1 MNKTIIF
8 NSDELAILTYA
19 LMFTKETMAQEVKP
33 QFDDLISKIEKTKFN
48 PEKQKKKL
56 TKRNK

>member
-1 MNKTIIF
+1 MNKTITF
-8 NSDELAILTYA
+8 NSDELAIVVYA
-19 LMFTKETMAQEVKP
+19 LLFAKESMAEEGKP
-33 QFDDLISKIEKTKFN
+33 QFDELISKIEKTKFN